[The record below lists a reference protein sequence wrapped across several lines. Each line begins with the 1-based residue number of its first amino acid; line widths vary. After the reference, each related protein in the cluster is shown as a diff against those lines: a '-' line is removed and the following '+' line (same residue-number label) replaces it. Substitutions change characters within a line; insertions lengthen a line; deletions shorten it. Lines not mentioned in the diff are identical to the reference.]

1 MESALTQENPYINTN
16 RKDPRYFLDKARQFR
31 EIAQQN
37 EMDDSEY
44 DDDDAV
50 IVAETG
56 PVIQEPR
63 TIPRVKHNHGRYY
76 DPTTKHYYK
85 TSDVLEAIPAER
97 VKKSDV
103 WYPENPLSYKT
114 VYDPDTNQHYSID
127 KVYNPDG
134 TYKLVYKQLKYRPI
148 KYPGMNHYL
157 PNYD

>member
-1 MESALTQENPYINTN
+1 MQTALIEENSYINTN
-16 RKDPRYFLDKARQFR
+16 RKDPKYFLERARQFR
-31 EIAQQN
+31 EMARQN
-37 EMDDSEY
+37 QEL
-44 DDDDAV
+44 DDDIDAD
-50 IVAETG
+50 IVAETAEI
-56 PVIQEPR
+56 IQEPR

-76 DPTTKHYYK
+76 DPATKHYYK
-85 TSDVLEAIPAER
+85 TSDVLEAVPAER

-127 KVYNPDG
+127 KVYNSDG
-134 TYKLVYKQLKYRPI
+134 TYRLVYRQLKYRPI